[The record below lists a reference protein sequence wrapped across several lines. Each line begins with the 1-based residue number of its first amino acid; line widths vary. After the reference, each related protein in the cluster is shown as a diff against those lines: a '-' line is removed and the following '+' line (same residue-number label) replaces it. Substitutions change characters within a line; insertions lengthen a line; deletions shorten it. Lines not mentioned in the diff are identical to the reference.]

1 MTLTLLPISE
11 TSPEFGA
18 EVGGIDLRETTS
30 PNDVA
35 LLEAG
40 MDKFAVLVFRQQFIG
55 DDDQLAFTRNFG
67 SLLNGAN
74 MTKTDHL
81 RLNPAFADVSNLDT
95 NNNVLERNDRRRAFS
110 LGNRLWHSDA
120 SFRATP
126 ARYSL
131 LSGRVVPPSGGN
143 TEFADMRAAYESLT
157 NDEKLEVENLVCL
170 HSLIFS
176 RSRLG
181 FNDYTNEERSAMEP
195 VRHPLL
201 RIHPVTG
208 RKSLFLSAHVGGID
222 DWLTPEALIFL
233 SDLTEHAT
241 QRRFVYS
248 HEWQTGDLVMWDN
261 RQTMHRSRR
270 FDDLSFTRDMR
281 RTTTIDDISQ
291 NHF

>member
-18 EVGGIDLRETTS
+18 EVEGIDLRETTS
-30 PNDVA
+30 ANDVA
-35 LLEAG
+35 QLEAG
-40 MDKFAVLVFRQQFIG
+40 MDKFAVLIFRQQFIG

-74 MTKTDHL
+74 MTKTDNL

-126 ARYSL
+126 TRYSL

-157 NDEKLEVENLVCL
+157 DDEKLEVENLRCF
-170 HSLIFS
+170 HSLLFS

-195 VRHPLL
+195 VRQPLI

-208 RKSLFLSAHVGGID
+208 RKSLFLSAHVGAID

-248 HEWQTGDLVMWDN
+248 HVWRAGDLVMWDN

-281 RTTTIDDISQ
+281 RTTTIDDIS
-291 NHF
+291 

>member
-18 EVGGIDLRETTS
+18 EVEGIDLRETTS
-30 PNDVA
+30 ANDVA
-35 LLEAG
+35 QLEAG
-40 MDKFAVLVFRQQFIG
+40 MDKFAVLIFRRQFIG

-74 MTKTDHL
+74 MTKTDNL

-157 NDEKLEVENLVCL
+157 DDEKLEVENLRCF
-170 HSLIFS
+170 HSLLFS

-195 VRHPLL
+195 VRQPLI

-208 RKSLFLSAHVGGID
+208 RKSLFLSAHVGAID

-248 HEWQTGDLVMWDN
+248 HVWRAGDLVMWDN

-270 FDDLSFTRDMR
+270 FDDLSYTRDMR
-281 RTTTIDDISQ
+281 RTTTIDDIS
-291 NHF
+291 

>member
-18 EVGGIDLRETTS
+18 EVEGIDLRETTS
-30 PNDVA
+30 ANDVA
-35 LLEAG
+35 QLEAG
-40 MDKFAVLVFRQQFIG
+40 MDKFAVLIFRQQFIG

-74 MTKTDHL
+74 MTKTDNL

-157 NDEKLEVENLVCL
+157 DDEKLEVENLRCF
-170 HSLIFS
+170 HSLLFS

-195 VRHPLL
+195 VRQPLI

-208 RKSLFLSAHVGGID
+208 RKSLFLSAHVGAID

-248 HEWQTGDLVMWDN
+248 HVWRAGDLVMWDN

-281 RTTTIDDISQ
+281 RTTTIDDIS
-291 NHF
+291 

>member
-1 MTLTLLPISE
+1 
-11 TSPEFGA
+11 
-18 EVGGIDLRETTS
+18 
-30 PNDVA
+30 
-35 LLEAG
+35 
-40 MDKFAVLVFRQQFIG
+40 VLIFRQQFIG

-74 MTKTDHL
+74 MTKTDNL

-157 NDEKLEVENLVCL
+157 DDEKLEVENLRCF
-170 HSLIFS
+170 HSLLFS

-195 VRHPLL
+195 VRQPLI

-208 RKSLFLSAHVGGID
+208 RKSLFLSAHVGAID

-248 HEWQTGDLVMWDN
+248 HVWRAGDLVMWDN

-270 FDDLSFTRDMR
+270 FDDLSYTRDMR
-281 RTTTIDDISQ
+281 RTTTIDDIS
-291 NHF
+291 

>member
-18 EVGGIDLRETTS
+18 EVEGIDLRETTS
-30 PNDVA
+30 ANDVA
-35 LLEAG
+35 QLEAG
-40 MDKFAVLVFRQQFIG
+40 MDKFAVLIFRQQFIG

-74 MTKTDHL
+74 MTKTDNL
-81 RLNPAFADVSNLDT
+81 RLNPAFADV
-95 NNNVLERNDRRRAFS
+95 S

-157 NDEKLEVENLVCL
+157 DDEKLEVENLRCF
-170 HSLIFS
+170 HSLLFS

-195 VRHPLL
+195 VRQPLI

-208 RKSLFLSAHVGGID
+208 RKSLFLSAHVGAID

-248 HEWQTGDLVMWDN
+248 HVWRAGDLVMWDN

-281 RTTTIDDISQ
+281 RTTTIDDIS
-291 NHF
+291 